1 MNPKRLAFACI
12 ALALALSLAPFA
24 FARGKPEDLIKT
36 RQGTFRVIGW
46 HCSRLKANI
55 DGPFNKE
62 EILASAAIIQSVAS
76 AGFAPFFGPGT
87 EKGVGFHESRA
98 KPEAFTS
105 NNAKKLA
112 DIAGTLAKDA
122 GELAKIAAGG
132 DKSAIKAQFANLTR
146 SCNSCHDEFRVKP

>member
-1 MNPKRLAFACI
+1 MNPRRLAIACI
-12 ALALALSLAPFA
+12 ALALSLARPA
-24 FARGKPEDLIKT
+24 FAQGKPEDLIKT

-46 HCSRLKANI
+46 HCGRLKANV
-55 DGPFNKE
+55 DGPFNRE

-76 AGFAPFFGPGT
+76 AGFGPFFSPGT
-87 EKGVGFHESRA
+87 EKGVGFHESQA

-105 NNAKKLA
+105 TNAKKLA

-132 DKSAIKAQFANLTR
+132 DKTAIKAQFVNLTR
-146 SCNSCHDEFRVKP
+146 SCKSCHDEFRVKP